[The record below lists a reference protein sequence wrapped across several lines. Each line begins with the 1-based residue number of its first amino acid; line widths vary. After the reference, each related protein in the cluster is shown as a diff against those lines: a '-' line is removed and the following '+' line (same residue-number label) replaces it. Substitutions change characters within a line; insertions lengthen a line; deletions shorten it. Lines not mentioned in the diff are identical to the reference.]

1 MEKFRASLPID
12 PRKPRNFSTLNDL
25 QYTVASYVTFSLAYS
40 RLFKKRSA
48 VLAGLVIFMQ
58 HGSLSGKMPVAS
70 YEIATIVF
78 FKELMNHSI
87 SKSLILHTSL
97 MDSVPI

>member
-1 MEKFRASLPID
+1 M
-12 PRKPRNFSTLNDL
+12 
-25 QYTVASYVTFSLAYS
+25 
-40 RLFKKRSA
+40 
-48 VLAGLVIFMQ
+48 LAGLVIFMQ
-58 HGSLSGKMPVAS
+58 HGSLSGKVPVAS

-97 MDSVPI
+97 MDSMLI